1 MSNKK
6 YIMGWMFM
14 ALSLASCTEKEKE
27 YDATG
32 TFEAT
37 EVTVAAE
44 QNGKLLQF
52 DVNEGD
58 RIAAGRQVALTDT
71 VQLYLK
77 ARQIGATKLVY
88 ASQRP
93 DMDKQVAATRQQ
105 LAKAREE
112 YDRFAA
118 LVKDGAA
125 NRKNLDDARSQ
136 VQVLERQLEGQL
148 SSLHT
153 STNSLNAQMGTTD
166 VQKLQVADQL
176 RKCHVTAPI
185 TGTVIEKY
193 MERGEFASVGK
204 PLFKM
209 ADLDHVF
216 LRAYITSAQLKNVK
230 IGQQVRVFA
239 DYGDNEKKEYPGK
252 VTWISSQSEFTPKTI
267 LTDDERADL
276 VYAVKI
282 AVKNDGYV
290 KIGMYGEAK
299 FE

>member
-1 MSNKK
+1 MNNKK
-6 YIMGWMFM
+6 YIMGWMFV
-14 ALSLASCTEKEKE
+14 ALSLASCTEKGKE

-44 QNGKLLQF
+44 QNGKLLQL

-58 RIAAGRQVALTDT
+58 RIAEGRQVALTDT

-105 LAKAREE
+105 LAKAKEE

-193 MERGEFASVGK
+193 MECGEFASVGK

-216 LRAYITSAQLKNVK
+216 LRAYITSAQLKKVK

>member
-112 YDRFAA
+112 YYRFAA